1 MQALRLAE
9 LLAGLSLVADV
20 GMGFEPGE
28 ASRAALVAMEV
39 AARDGTAHASDAY
52 YTTLLQHVGCTAYAH
67 EAARLLGG
75 DEIAVK
81 RASVHTD
88 FARPSDVLRTYLPGL
103 APSACIA
110 RRHVTAGTAAVKV
123 RAVVQGYSRANCEVA
138 ARTAERVGLGPGV
151 VDGLLDVY
159 EQWDGNGGPQRLRGG
174 AIAQPARI
182 AQVAATAALFHGVA
196 GRPAALAAIRQRAG
210 RPLDPELVELLA
222 RRGGEA
228 LGVLD
233 GLGDA
238 VTAAVG
244 AEPEPF
250 VTFGHP
256 QAVERVCRAFGEVV
270 DIKTPLHHGHC
281 TGVAALAAVAA
292 ERSGLAAEEL
302 YRAALVHD
310 LGRASVPNGVWERP
324 GPLGWAEQERMRLHA
339 YHSERVLAR
348 CGPLAPVA
356 RLAGTHHERLD
367 GSGYHRAETAP
378 GLGPAERLLAA
389 ADVMQALTEPRAHRP
404 ARSPDEAAALLAGE
418 ARSGRLDPDAA
429 RAVVEAAGS
438 ASQRIQAPRP
448 AGLTARQ
455 VEVLRLVARG
465 RSNPEI
471 ARELVIS
478 RRTAERHVQDVY
490 ARIGVSSRA
499 GAALYALE
507 HDLIARDGQVYRCPE
522 RDVPGSWRTWNPR
535 PSCVAS
541 STSTRPERTSG
552 RSPSSCTPTCS
563 TTAGRPGW
571 LPGRTACASSSKA
584 SAPPSTASA
593 RRFSTRSPR
602 VTRS

>member
-1 MQALRLAE
+1 METLRLAE

-20 GMGFEPGE
+20 GMGLEPGE
-28 ASRAALVAMEV
+28 ASRAALVAMEL
-39 AARDGTAHASDAY
+39 AALKGIADASDVY
-52 YTTLLQHVGCTAYAH
+52 YTTLLQHVGCTAFAH

-81 RASVHTD
+81 RASVQTD
-88 FARPSDVLRTYLPGL
+88 FARPGEVLRTYLPSL
-103 APSACIA
+103 APSARLA
-110 RRHVTAGTAAVKV
+110 RRVVVAGTAAVKA

-138 ARTAERVGLGPGV
+138 ARTAARVGLGPGV

-159 EQWDGNGGPQRLRGG
+159 EQWNGKGGPRRLSGA

-182 AQVAATAALFHGVA
+182 AQVAATAALFHGVG
-196 GRPAALAAIRQRAG
+196 GREVALAAIRQRAG
-210 RPLDPELVELLA
+210 RALDPELVELLA

-233 GLGDA
+233 GVGDA
-238 VTAAVG
+238 VMAAVG
-244 AEPEPF
+244 AEPEPH

-281 TGVAALAAVAA
+281 TGVAALAAAA
-292 ERSGLAAEEL
+292 AMRCGLAAGEL

-324 GPLGWAEQERMRLHA
+324 GPLGWAAQERVRLHR

-348 CGPLAPVA
+348 CGPLAPLA

-367 GSGYHRAETAP
+367 GSGYHRAQTAT

-404 ARSPDEAAALLAGE
+404 ARSVDEAAEVLAGE
-418 ARSGRLDPDAA
+418 ARAGRLDPDAA
-429 RAVVEAAGS
+429 RAVIEAAGG
-438 ASQRIQAPRP
+438 AAQRIRAQRP
-448 AGLTARQ
+448 AGLTERQ
-455 VEVLRLVARG
+455 VQVLRLVAHG

-507 HDLIARDGQVYRCPE
+507 HDLIAKDR
-522 RDVPGSWRTWNPR
+522 
-535 PSCVAS
+535 
-541 STSTRPERTSG
+541 
-552 RSPSSCTPTCS
+552 
-563 TTAGRPGW
+563 
-571 LPGRTACASSSKA
+571 
-584 SAPPSTASA
+584 
-593 RRFSTRSPR
+593 
-602 VTRS
+602 